1 MRSYS
6 GHEVPVMGEIDVV
19 VVYDKQRAHL
29 PIIVTKNSGPVLL
42 GGNWLS
48 VLKLN
53 WSQIKKVSAIAKPA
67 KDVEQLTAQYAS
79 LFDSLLGTVKG
90 VKAHLKM
97 KPNSTPKFFKHR
109 PVTFPER

>member
-1 MRSYS
+1 M
-6 GHEVPVMGEIDVV
+6 
-19 VVYDKQRAHL
+19 
-29 PIIVTKNSGPVLL
+29 TKNSGPILL
-42 GGNWLS
+42 GRNWLS

-79 LFDSLLGTVKG
+79 LFDGSLGTVKG

-97 KPNSTPKFFKHR
+97 KPNSTPKFLKPR
-109 PVTFPER
+109 PVPFGLKDKIGEELNRLEKIGVLEKVEFSDWATPSYLC